1 MGNCWIPCR
10 GLNVVLLDERSADVV
25 RWRPK
30 MVVRNDEVRA
40 NLMFLAAVGTEGGIY
55 ACLRGKD
62 ALCVLAFG
70 LSAYESW
77 AWVAC

>member
-10 GLNVVLLDERSADVV
+10 GLNVVLLDGRSADVV

-30 MVVRNDEVRA
+30 MVVKNDEVRA
-40 NLMFLAAVGTEGGIY
+40 NLMFLAAVGTECGIY
-55 ACLRGKD
+55 ACSEGKN
-62 ALCVLAFG
+62 ALSVSALE

-77 AWVAC
+77 AWMAC